1 MPVDPEFIKVEELNI
16 KLVVIEV
23 KGLVARQPGRQRSR
37 QTASEAV
44 IVWKG
49 RPIKNFKK
57 FKKVSLNF
65 KF

>member
-1 MPVDPEFIKVEELNI
+1 MTADPDFIKVEELPS
-16 KLVVIEV
+16 KLVVTEV
-23 KGLVARQPGRQRSR
+23 KSLVARQPGQQRSER
-37 QTASEAV
+37 TTSEAV
-44 IVWKG
+44 VIWKG